1 MSTPPAPGPVTPED
15 VGTLLNPQQRN
26 AVQDRVNALLGWS
39 SKEIAPMAIAIPMLR
54 SNRKQIME
62 LGYLVGSQWTGI
74 RYLALLVA
82 GRCYLISHNYEI
94 REAWLFAPLRQQD
107 RQTTAENETNQ
118 HMWTVLDGTL
128 VMHQDKLSY
137 LITDILAMNGTAVMT
152 HKLEER
158 LKTIQNSVIG
168 PLTKIPIPKGHPPS
182 QFALIFPPNRPLA
195 KMTSS
200 IRHLTPTP
208 TNTVV
213 QHAGLVFLPQALPYT
228 PGYGK
233 GLFSWTYPVL
243 ATAYFQLGVEWR
255 GMPKK
260 PVFKLNVWE
269 KGMSVFYDWI
279 SFPPDCYEHFRNDKK
294 ASLRIIE
301 CAYDHETWTFIPSED
316 KSSDAGH
323 TAFQSVERGV
333 GWRKG
338 GWKLLRVR
346 KDVGRPYDR
355 AHLTQLEKS
364 LNDNI
369 RGDEIEAFF
378 TANAANPM
386 ASPEVA
392 PAKFASWLISRV
404 GRQVEEAYA
413 DLPLQARLSG
423 FVATQGQGVCY
434 DFQNKGICQRGTKC
448 HFSHCACHNVCSC
461 TAASHTYGQRPDFRR
476 NDYDAPPETN
486 ADGSIKPED
495 VIAMDGVAPPIVVK
509 PEPDAVVAAEI
520 SSVAVPTTAAPAAA
534 VPEKKITT
542 IASTLV
548 RGKVNA
554 SSVYA
559 PLVDFEK
566 DTIAA
571 KRALLSATGNR
582 RIWSSLGLEETAGK
596 KASKKKMKVG
606 WIVSSSGDVAY
617 VRDK

>member
-1 MSTPPAPGPVTPED
+1 MSAPPPPMTPED

-26 AVQDRVNALLGWS
+26 AVQDRVNALLGWN

-54 SNRKQIME
+54 STRKQIME

-107 RQTTAENETNQ
+107 RPAAAENETNQ

-128 VMHQDKLSY
+128 VMHQDKLTY
-137 LITDILAMNGTAVMT
+137 VITDILAMNGTAVMT

-182 QFALIFPPNRPLA
+182 QFGLIFPPNRPLV

-208 TNTVV
+208 TNTAV

-243 ATAYFQLGVEWR
+243 VTAYFQLGVEWR

-260 PVFKLNVWE
+260 PVFKLNVWD

-279 SFPPDCYEHFRNDKK
+279 TFPGDCYDHFCNDKK
-294 ASLRIIE
+294 ASQRIIE
-301 CAYDHETWTFIPSED
+301 CMYDSENWTFIPSED
-316 KSSDAGH
+316 KSSDTGHAG
-323 TAFQSVERGV
+323 FQSVERGV

-355 AHLTQLEKS
+355 AHLTQLEKCLS
-364 LNDNI
+364 DNI
-369 RGDEIEAFF
+369 RGEEIEAFF
-378 TANAANPM
+378 TANAANPL
-386 ASPEVA
+386 ASPEDDKWKKTLA
-392 PAKFASWLISRV
+392 PS
-404 GRQVEEAYA
+404 
-413 DLPLQARLSG
+413 
-423 FVATQGQGVCY
+423 QGVCY

-476 NDYDAPPETN
+476 NDFDAPPEAN
-486 ADGSIKPED
+486 ADGSVKLEEAP
-495 VIAMDGVAPPIVVK
+495 IALESLPAVVK
-509 PEPDAVVAAEI
+509 VEPEGSVDVPLAVPAATVSAAAAPVVAA
-520 SSVAVPTTAAPAAA
+520 VAPVP
-534 VPEKKITT
+534 VPEKKPVVTQP
-542 IASTLV
+542 LV

-559 PLVDFEK
+559 PLANFDKE
-566 DTIAA
+566 TLAA
-571 KRALLSATGNR
+571 KRAMLSATGNR
-582 RIWSSLGLEETAGK
+582 RIWSSLGLEDSTGK
-596 KASKKKMKVG
+596 KATKKKQKVG
-606 WIVSSSGDVAY
+606 WIVSSAGDVSY